1 MKLGISMYSY
11 VRAVRAGQLDIQS
24 FIREAARLG
33 AEGVELL
40 DFFYGEDWDADRKR
54 ALEALKETGLVCG
67 VFSVA
72 NNFAKSSEAD
82 RIAALDTIKRG
93 VDEAQHY
100 GAKVVRVFSGDI
112 SENSDF
118 TVDQAMEWIID
129 GLALASNY
137 ALNADVRL
145 ALENHGRLAGKS
157 SQINE
162 IVHQV
167 RERSASASL
176 GSNPDTG
183 NFLLVGEPGHVGVAE
198 VAHTAYMMHFK
209 DFGPCPPE
217 HEGHAIR
224 TDSGE
229 LLIGTV
235 IGEGMVDLRASLQ
248 ALKDVNFEGWVN
260 LEYEGEGNPMVD
272 VPKSYENA
280 RRMMQLVVGEA

>member
-1 MKLGISMYSY
+1 MYSY
-11 VRAVRAGQLDIQS
+11 VRAVRAGQMDIQS
-24 FIREAARLG
+24 FIREAARVG

-40 DFFYGEDWDADRKR
+40 DFFYGDNWETDRKR
-54 ALEALKETGLVCG
+54 ALETLAETGLVCG

-72 NNFAKSSEAD
+72 NNFAKPSESD
-82 RIAALDTIKRG
+82 RVAALDAIKRG

-112 SENSDF
+112 AASSEF
-118 TVDQAMEWIID
+118 TPEQAMDWIID

-137 ALNADVRL
+137 AHNADIRL

-157 SQINE
+157 SQIND
-162 IVHQV
+162 IIHRV
-167 RERSASASL
+167 REKSATASL

-183 NFLLVGEPGHVGVAE
+183 NFLLVGEPGHVGVGE

-209 DFGPCPPE
+209 DFGPCPPD

-260 LEYEGEGNPMVD
+260 LEYEGEGDPMVD
-272 VPKSYENA
+272 VPKSFDNA